1 MDTKKLFAWLTK
13 ISNHNP
19 IKITSEDFRQSI
31 LALDYNPDWR
41 IVGFNCNDFDFD
53 SDVDFEVI
61 HMETDNGKKTFFVYL
76 RMCGPQIDGW
86 QNINDL
92 EQTCADYLVI
102 QFDID
107 ESATPY
113 TGKIENYFV
122 GIKKTIIA
130 PK

>member
-1 MDTKKLFAWLTK
+1 MDKNKLFAWLTK

-19 IKITSEDFRQSI
+19 IKITSEDFRRSI
-31 LALDYNPDWR
+31 LSLGNNPDWR
-41 IVGFNCNDFDFD
+41 IIGFNCNDFDFD
-53 SDVDFEVI
+53 SDGIKVI